1 MREKKKK
8 KMSDRGR
15 KEGKR
20 KKERRREER
29 KKKHFLFL
37 LDDGIFILHFVKQFN
52 LSLSSSTHI
61 SIKLYILKHWIFIKH
76 IESNNGKY

>member
-1 MREKKKK
+1 
-8 KMSDRGR
+8 MSDGGR

-37 LDDGIFILHFVKQFN
+37 LDDGIFILHFVKQFITFFEQ
-52 LSLSSSTHI
+52 THFHKTVYFKALNI
-61 SIKLYILKHWIFIKH
+61 H
-76 IESNNGKY
+76 